1 MFDRHFEDAADVPA
15 TPSEVFDYIDDHAR
29 FSSHMNESSWMM
41 LGSRM
46 STRVDDG
53 KGRVVGSHIFM
64 NGRVLGLRLE
74 LDEIVTV
81 HEPPRAKTWQT
92 VGKPM
97 LLVIGRYRMGVKIQ
111 PTSNGSHFTVFI
123 DYAFPSGRWTYWL
136 SRLFGGVYARWC
148 VKQMLNG
155 VVGHFVP
162 PKAIA
167 TAAAANR

>member
-1 MFDRHFEDAADVPA
+1 MFDRHYEDAADLLA
-15 TPSEVFDYIDDHAR
+15 EPSDVFAYIDDHVQ

-41 LGSRM
+41 GGGQM

-81 HEPPRAKTWQT
+81 HEPPRAKAWQT
-92 VGKPM
+92 VGQPM
-97 LLVIGRYRMGVKIQ
+97 LLVIGQYRMGVNIE

-123 DYAFPSGRWTYWL
+123 DYAFPGGIWTYWL
-136 SRLFGGVYARWC
+136 GRLFGGMYARWC

-155 VVGHFVP
+155 VVRHFVP
-162 PKAIA
+162 PKPIA
-167 TAAAANR
+167 TAATANR